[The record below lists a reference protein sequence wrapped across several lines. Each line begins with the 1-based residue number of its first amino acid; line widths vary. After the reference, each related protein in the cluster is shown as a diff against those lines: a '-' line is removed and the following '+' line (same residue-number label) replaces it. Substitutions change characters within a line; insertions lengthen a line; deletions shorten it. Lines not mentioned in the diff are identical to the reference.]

1 MKKALSPIL
10 ASVVAAVLAVTS
22 MSVSMP
28 INAHAEEGTPS
39 VTAFAT
45 ADDLRNA
52 NNFTLHTDNGSGV
65 AQKVYFGKDSTS
77 GTAKTWYIAG
87 ADSDGSL
94 ILMCDPANPLG
105 SQVFDTSEGTPYASS
120 NIYYYLS
127 GAALA
132 NFNTVEKDLMKN
144 PTLSADGSAPTS
156 EKLYLA
162 SGSNQTNFITVG
174 MNDTKIG
181 LKNNGPSGGSP
192 YTDSSIGS
200 FWLRDMYMSMVA
212 TLACPGGCT
221 WTDDNRWGVTNFG
234 MKNSFNVVP
243 AFNLDM
249 TNVLFASTAKPATS
263 GSDMGDAMTFRMKN
277 NGQFASTVK
286 KNEQTISV
294 MYGSGD
300 SDVYLYVQGRNDD
313 DWVVA
318 KKITGSHDYD
328 LSDIGAPSGT
338 DLSKCE
344 VWLEKTE
351 YGVTYAE
358 WIPIPKADAPKGET
372 YSAPGHVHK
381 YEWQVITEP
390 TKDTDGLEGE
400 VCSCGATR
408 NTQKLSAYAYALYQ
422 YAMPM
427 INNAKPGQTIT
438 FEFGEWNSF
447 PKLFMEKIAAKSA
460 EGVTFVFHYKWNHEK
475 QEITIPF
482 GTAVDTQFDW
492 YGPAKMA
499 ELYGMN

>member
-1 MKKALSPIL
+1 MKKALSSIL

-28 INAHAEEGTPS
+28 INAHAEDGTPS

-52 NNFTLHTDNGSGV
+52 NNFTLHTDNGFGV
-65 AQKVYFGKDSTS
+65 ARKVYFGMNSERDTV
-77 GTAKTWYIAG
+77 KTWYIAG

-94 ILMCDPANPLG
+94 ILMCDPANPLVKR
-105 SQVFDTSEGTPYASS
+105 VFHTSAYGIQYASS
-120 NIYYYLS
+120 DIREYLIGEGIS
-127 GAALA
+127 NHFTTQERG
-132 NFNTVEKDLMKN
+132 LMKN
-144 PTLSADGSAPTS
+144 PTLSTYDSADTAD
-156 EKLYLA
+156 ELYLA
-162 SGSNQTNFITVG
+162 SGGQFDNFITVG
-174 MNDTKIG
+174 MNGTKIG
-181 LKNNGPSGGSP
+181 LNNNGPSGGSP
-192 YTDSSIGS
+192 YIDREKPD
-200 FWLRDMYMSMVA
+200 FWLRDKYMDWA
-212 TLACPGGCT
+212 FAACADPGVNVT
-221 WTDDNRWGVTNFG
+221 NYGVTG
-234 MKNSFNVVP
+234 SFNVVP
-243 AFNLDM
+243 VFNLDM

-300 SDVYLYVQGRNDD
+300 SDVYLYVQGRNSEG
-313 DWVVA
+313 DWVKAVA
-318 KKITGSHDYD
+318 ISEDEEYT
-328 LSDIGAPSGT
+328 LEDIGVPSGA

-344 VWLEKTE
+344 VWLEKTIE
-351 YGVTYAE
+351 RVTYAE

-381 YEWQVITEP
+381 YEWQIITEP

-400 VCSCGATR
+400 MCSCGATR

-447 PKLFMEKIAAKSA
+447 PKSFMEKIAAKSM

-492 YGPAKMA
+492 YGPAKLA